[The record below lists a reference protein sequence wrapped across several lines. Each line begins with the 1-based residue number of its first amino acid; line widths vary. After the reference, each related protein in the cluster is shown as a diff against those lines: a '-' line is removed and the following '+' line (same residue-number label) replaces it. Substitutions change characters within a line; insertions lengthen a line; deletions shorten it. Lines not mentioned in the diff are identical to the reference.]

1 MINFSSHNIQLSRRS
16 SGINNVTYNKGDK
29 KASAS
34 VQPNENNN
42 HLKIYNYAEKSV
54 KSPNLQYF
62 VSNIAEQVKNTK
74 TEEKSPVLPDGKTKL
89 KIGYINDVHGQYIK
103 LAKIGSALRDC
114 DIRFSGGDNM
124 LGDDRN
130 QDVNN
135 CVLKYMDGEDFESSA
150 LGNHDVDMSEKNFKE
165 LTDNLKMKYLAAN
178 FKQEA
183 DSKVSPKGEKGAYI
197 HDKLVD
203 SYIGDYKGVKYGV
216 VGIAPVDIK
225 TRMGHP
231 ELYED
236 FTVDSMEDTIQDIQS
251 EVDELKKKGVK
262 HIFLLSHVGHL
273 GDRIIAENT
282 SGIDV
287 IIGGHSHTYVDGIKA
302 GENLFLSKDKEPVLI
317 TNAEKDGNYYGK
329 AELVFDKDGVLV
341 EASNNLYET
350 SKRHRNM
357 IYKKMFSDIMGN
369 PEKLG
374 VIRSALPCPK
384 QRLSEENPHA
394 NFVSDAIRNE
404 LNVDI
409 GIVNA
414 GNIRNVFE
422 PGEID
427 SSDVKSISPFGDG
440 MAITTIS
447 EKDLVDGIKG
457 GCKSVVDKN
466 GKPGLFYASGLTYT
480 VKKGTGELLEM
491 TYTAKDGAQRKID
504 VNNPDPNKIYRIA
517 ADDFIL
523 RGGDGIEAFNQLDHA
538 EKLFDFSEDKLI
550 ADYIKHLNKP
560 IDIDITGRINII
572 D

>member
-1 MINFSSHNIQLSRRS
+1 MINFSSHNIQTTHRS
-16 SGINNVTYNKGDK
+16 GYMPTV
-29 KASAS
+29 
-34 VQPNENNN
+34 VNNN
-42 HLKIYNYAEKSV
+42 NAGSSIKDTKEIPSKIYSYATTL
-54 KSPNLQYF
+54 KSPGLKYF
-62 VSNIAEQVKNTK
+62 VSNIAYNAQFDKESDVS
-74 TEEKSPVLPDGKTKL
+74 SPTGEDGKTRL

-103 LAKIGSALRDC
+103 LAKIGDALRDC

-124 LGDDRN
+124 IGDDRN
-130 QDVNN
+130 KQVNN
-135 CVLKYMDGEDFESSA
+135 CVLAYMDGEDFESSA

-178 FKQEA
+178 FKQDI
-183 DSKVSPKGEKGAYI
+183 DSKDSPKGENGAFI

-203 SYIGDYKGVKYGV
+203 SYIGDYKGVQYGV
-216 VGIAPVDIK
+216 VGIAPVDMR
-225 TRMGHP
+225 TRMTHP
-231 ELYED
+231 ELYTD
-236 FTVDSMEDTIQDIQS
+236 FTIDSMEDTIKDIQE
-251 EVDELKKKGVK
+251 EVKELQDKGIK

-287 IIGGHSHTYVDGIKA
+287 IIGGHSHTYVDGIKP
-302 GENLFLSKDKEPVLI
+302 GENLFVSKAGEPVLI

-350 SKRHRNM
+350 SKRPRNM
-357 IYKKMFSDIMGN
+357 IYKKMFNDIMGH

-374 VIRSALPCPK
+374 VINSALPCPK

-394 NFVSDAIRNE
+394 NFVADAIRNE

-447 EKDLVDGIKG
+447 EKDLVEGIKG

-466 GKPGLFYASGLTYT
+466 GKPGLIYASGLTYS
-480 VKKGTGELLEM
+480 VKKETGELLDM
-491 TYTAKDGAQRKID
+491 TYTAKDGTQRKID
-504 VNNPDPNKIYRIA
+504 INNPDSNKIYRIA
-517 ADDFIL
+517 ADDFVL
-523 RGGDGIEAFNQLDHA
+523 RGGDGLTAFNQLDHA
-538 EKLFDFSEDKLI
+538 EKIFDFSEDKLI
-550 ADYIKHLNKP
+550 ADYIKHQNKP
-560 IDIDITGRINII
+560 IDINITGRINIV
-572 D
+572 

>member
-1 MINFSSHNIQLSRRS
+1 MINFSSHNIQTIHR
-16 SGINNVTYNKGDK
+16 SGISNIPVSLDNRKTP
-29 KASAS
+29 AS
-34 VQPNENNN
+34 VNNAPNENQ
-42 HLKIYNYAEKSV
+42 LKIYNYASTTL

-62 VSNIAEQVKNTK
+62 VSNIAENTK
-74 TEEKSPVLPDGKTKL
+74 YDKPDTTSPVGKDGKTRL

-114 DIRFSGGDNM
+114 DLRFSGGDNM

-130 QDVNN
+130 QNVND

-165 LTDNLKMKYLAAN
+165 LTNNLKMKYLAAN

-183 DSKVSPKGEKGAYI
+183 DSKVSPKGDKGAYI

-216 VGIAPVDIK
+216 IGIAPVDMR
-225 TRMGHP
+225 TRMTHP

-236 FTVDSMEDTIQDIQS
+236 FKVDDMDDTINDIQS
-251 EVDELKKKGVK
+251 EVDELKKKDIK

-273 GDRIIAENT
+273 GDRVIAENT

-287 IIGGHSHTYVDGIKA
+287 IIGGHSHTYVDGIKP

-374 VIRSALPCPK
+374 FIRSALPCPK

-394 NFVSDAIRNE
+394 NFVADAIRHG

-409 GIVNA
+409 GLVNA

-422 PGEID
+422 PGDID

-440 MAITTIS
+440 MAITTIN
-447 EKDLVDGIKG
+447 EKDLVEGIKG

-466 GKPGLFYASGLTYT
+466 GKPGLFYASGIKYT
-480 VKKGTGELLEM
+480 VKKGTGELLDM
-491 TYTAKDGAQRKID
+491 TYTAKDGTERKID
-504 VNNPDPNKIYRIA
+504 VNNPDPNKIYRVG

-523 RGGDGIEAFNQLDHA
+523 RGGDGIKAFDQLDHA
-538 EKLFDFSEDKLI
+538 EKMFDFSEDKLI
-550 ADYIKHLNKP
+550 ADYIKYLNKP
-560 IDIDITGRINII
+560 IDIDITGRINIV

>member
-1 MINFSSHNIQLSRRS
+1 MINFSSHNIQTIHR
-16 SGINNVTYNKGDK
+16 SGINNIPV
-29 KASAS
+29 ASDNRKTPAS
-34 VQPNENNN
+34 VSVAKNSNE
-42 HLKIYNYAEKSV
+42 LKIYNYATTTL

-62 VSNIAEQVKNTK
+62 VSNITENTK
-74 TEEKSPVLPDGKTKL
+74 YTKPDTTSPIGADGKTRL

-114 DIRFSGGDNM
+114 DLRFSGGDNM

-130 QDVNN
+130 QKVND

-165 LTDNLKMKYLAAN
+165 LTENLKMKYLAAN

-183 DSKVSPKGEKGAYI
+183 DSKTTPKGEKGAYI
-197 HDKLVD
+197 HDKLAD

-216 VGIAPVDIK
+216 IGIAPVDMR
-225 TRMGHP
+225 TRMTHP

-236 FTVDSMEDTIQDIQS
+236 FSVDDLDDTIKDIQDEVDS
-251 EVDELKKKGVK
+251 LKKKDIK

-273 GDRIIAENT
+273 GDRTIAENT

-287 IIGGHSHTYVDGIKA
+287 IIGGHSHTYVDGIKP

-357 IYKKMFSDIMGN
+357 IYKKMFSDIMGH

-394 NFVSDAIRNE
+394 NFVADAIRHG

-422 PGEID
+422 PGDID

-440 MAITTIS
+440 MAITTIN
-447 EKDLVDGIKG
+447 EKDLVEGIKG

-466 GKPGLFYASGLTYT
+466 GKPGLFYASGLTYS
-480 VKKGTGELLEM
+480 VKKSTGELLEM
-491 TYTAKDGAQRKID
+491 TYTAKDGTERKID

-523 RGGDGIEAFNQLDHA
+523 RGGDGIKAFDQLDHA
-538 EKLFDFSEDKLI
+538 EKMFDFSEDKLI
-550 ADYIKHLNKP
+550 ADYIKYLNKP
-560 IDIDITGRINII
+560 IDINITGRINIV

>member
-1 MINFSSHNIQLSRRS
+1 MINFSSSNIKITNRS
-16 SGINNVTYNKGDK
+16 GYLPQAISTHRGV
-29 KASAS
+29 S
-34 VQPNENNN
+34 ENNKPAQ
-42 HLKIYNYAEKSV
+42 HEASSKIYNYSTTL

-62 VSNIAEQVKNTK
+62 VSNISQTVKYEPMTDE
-74 TEEKSPVLPDGKTKL
+74 TSPIGTDGKTRL

-103 LAKIGSALRDC
+103 LAKIGDALRDC

-124 LGDDRN
+124 IGDDRN
-130 QDVNN
+130 KQVND
-135 CVLKYMDGEDFESSA
+135 CVLTYMDGEDFESSA
-150 LGNHDVDMSEKNFKE
+150 LGNHDVDMSEKNWKE
-165 LTDNLKMKYLAAN
+165 LTENLKMKYLAAN
-178 FKQEA
+178 FRQDASSKTE
-183 DSKVSPKGEKGAYI
+183 SKVDNGAYI

-203 SYIGDYKGVKYGV
+203 SYIGDYKGVQYGV
-216 VGIAPVDIK
+216 VGIAPVDMR
-225 TRMGHP
+225 TRMTHP
-231 ELYED
+231 ELYTD
-236 FTVDSMEDTIQDIQS
+236 FTVDSMEDTLKDIQS
-251 EVDELKKKGVK
+251 EVDDLQKKGVK

-287 IIGGHSHTYVDGIKA
+287 IIGGHSHTFVDGIKP
-302 GENLFLSKDKEPVLI
+302 GENLFLSKSNEPVLI

-394 NFVSDAIRNE
+394 NFVADAIRNE

-422 PGEID
+422 PGDID

-440 MAITTIS
+440 MAITTIN

-457 GCKSVVDKN
+457 GCHSVVDKN

-480 VKKGTGELLEM
+480 VKKGTGELLDM
-491 TYTAKDGAQRKID
+491 TYTAKDGTERKID

-517 ADDFIL
+517 ADDFVL
-523 RGGDGIEAFNQLDHA
+523 RGGDGIKAFDQLDHA
-538 EKLFDFSEDKLI
+538 EKMFDFSEDKLI

-560 IDIDITGRINII
+560 IDIDITGRINIVE
-572 D
+572 